1 MKQSINLWDLLG
13 WVAVVAMLVLASPGV
28 TLVHAEA
35 EEQAARAMPAPG
47 PACQA
52 DAEAH
57 RSFSVDISDLVAMQ
71 TTDGGTG
78 VVTLGTGGYGYGER
92 SPAGLVDDSGR
103 SAYSPAD

>member
-1 MKQSINLWDLLG
+1 MKPSIDLWDLLG

-28 TLVHAEA
+28 TIVHAEA

-47 PACQA
+47 PACPA
-52 DAEAH
+52 DAEAP
-57 RSFSVDISDLVAMQ
+57 RRYSVDISDLVAKQ
-71 TTDGGTG
+71 AADGGTA

-103 SAYSPAD
+103 SAYAPAD